1 MPHPVAKEEPRTD
14 TLKAERTIEYLSL
27 RILIINDQPHTSAP
41 LSKSLLTKGRNQLS
55 ANAHTT
61 KFGQHAYRIE
71 VIFARLGLISDCRD
85 APDVLPQ
92 YRKSTF
98 AQSIQLRPVVA
109 NDSPGWRSIY
119 LGNKSSLPTI
129 LRTIGCSNSSQH
141 GKIIITAV
149 GPQCLLIA
157 NSHRHRTGNDS
168 RIFGL
173 GFAYYNIR
181 YIHIAKLSIKTFRY
195 YNKMQKR
202 KVL

>member
-27 RILIINDQPHTSAP
+27 RILIINDQPHASGP

-71 VIFARLGLISDCRD
+71 VIFARLGLISYCRN

-98 AQSIQLRPVVA
+98 AQSIQLRPIVA
-109 NDSPGWRSIY
+109 NDSPGWRSIH
-119 LGNKSSLPTI
+119 LGNKSSLPTTRCIGTSVERI
-129 LRTIGCSNSSQH
+129 LHPTS
-141 GKIIITAV
+141 
-149 GPQCLLIA
+149 
-157 NSHRHRTGNDS
+157 
-168 RIFGL
+168 
-173 GFAYYNIR
+173 
-181 YIHIAKLSIKTFRY
+181 
-195 YNKMQKR
+195 
-202 KVL
+202 